1 VNDATG
7 GLLKQPPLVIGIYG
21 RGCSGKDSVA
31 QRIASVNKHVLHI
44 NMDIFFKNKT
54 NCPYGKNKHE
64 CWEHTDVIWFD
75 RLCRV
80 ISALKNGKGVTI
92 KDRSA
97 WYGSYDCKIFSRDLH
112 KPRIIIV
119 QGFLLFTDSQLIN
132 LFDGKLFLNVSDKNI
147 IERSRDRRENYNSES
162 YIREVVIPVS
172 KEYAHQSKVAD
183 KSFDTNKDTIEN
195 ITDKLVGCINTKFGK
210 CLISPMQGR
219 TWEVK
224 EGDLLSDHE
233 WHPIDFSEKSKM
245 IQEGI
250 FEYRRNPNTDRYE
263 VRLSHDNY
271 RHIFRYV

>member
-1 VNDATG
+1 MKSSKANR
-7 GLLKQPPLVIGIYG
+7 KQSRLVIGVYG
-21 RGCSGKDSVA
+21 RGCSGKDSII

-44 NMDIFFKNKT
+44 NMDMFFKSKT
-54 NCPYGKNKHE
+54 DCLYGRNKHE

-97 WYGSYDCKIFSRDLH
+97 WYGSYDCKIFPRDLH
-112 KPRIIIV
+112 EPRIIIV
-119 QGFLLFTDSQLIN
+119 QGFLLFTDSQLVN
-132 LFDGKLFLNVSDKNI
+132 LFDGKLFLDVSDKNI

-172 KEYAHQSKVAD
+172 KEYAYQTKVAD

-195 ITDKLVGCINTKFGK
+195 ITDKLVGYINTKFGK
-210 CLISPMQGR
+210 CLVSPIQGR

-233 WHPIDFSEKSKM
+233 WHPS
-245 IQEGI
+245 GC
-250 FEYRRNPNTDRYE
+250 YE
-263 VRLSHDNY
+263 VRLSHEQGKY
-271 RHIFRYV
+271 RHIFRYTSKPTLPKQSL